1 NELRNKA
8 NHILSFYT
16 FLLFTLNE
24 IVSIFRLVRFQ
35 QSKRTYIDVII
46 SFMEIAMKKSALV
59 LISALLVSGFATAEE
74 TTTTASG
81 TTAGST
87 AGTTAVGTVTATA
100 VGITAAAVAVAAVAA
115 SNSGTG
121 TTTTVT
127 AAQ

>member
-1 NELRNKA
+1 
-8 NHILSFYT
+8 HILSFYT